1 MKSIANGEQS
11 TSKRPGSILAEGAWS
26 DRQQGENMK
35 SRLSILA
42 ISMLLILSM
51 GTGCIGN
58 FGLSGKVRKF
68 NLETSQDRW
77 GREIVFVVLYVI
89 PIYPFAGLL
98 DILVFNSIE
107 FWTGTN
113 PIDGSASVTPV
124 AMNEWTTEDGTKV
137 TMQGLP
143 DNSID
148 VNLVSPNGDTRYFN
162 LTRTDEGVTAR
173 DEAGN
178 VIVSAADLPMD
189 ALEGHL

>member
-1 MKSIANGEQS
+1 
-11 TSKRPGSILAEGAWS
+11 
-26 DRQQGENMK
+26 MK
-35 SRLSILA
+35 SRLSILI
-42 ISMLLILSM
+42 ISLLLLLTM

-68 NLETSQDRW
+68 NLDVSQDRW
-77 GREIVFVVLYVI
+77 GREIVFVVLYVV
-89 PIYPFAGLL
+89 PVYPFAGFL
-98 DILVFNSIE
+98 DMIVFNSIE

-137 TMQGLP
+137 TMRGLP
-143 DNSID
+143 DKSID
-148 VNLVSPNGDTRYFN
+148 VNVVRPDGEASFFN

-178 VIVSAADLPMD
+178 VIISAADLPMD
-189 ALEGHL
+189 LLEGRF

>member
-1 MKSIANGEQS
+1 
-11 TSKRPGSILAEGAWS
+11 
-26 DRQQGENMK
+26 
-35 SRLSILA
+35 
-42 ISMLLILSM
+42 MLLILSM

-58 FGLSGKVRKF
+58 FGLSGEVRKF
-68 NLETSQDRW
+68 NLELTQDRW

-89 PIYPFAGLL
+89 PVYPFAGFL

-107 FWTGTN
+107 FWSGKN
-113 PIDGSASVTPV
+113 PINGSASVTPI
-124 AMNEWTTEDGTKV
+124 AMDEWTTEDGTKV
-137 TMQGLP
+137 TMTGLP

-148 VNLVSPNGDTRYFN
+148 VNVVRPNGETRFFN
-162 LTRTDEGVTAR
+162 LTRTDQGVTAR

>member
-1 MKSIANGEQS
+1 
-11 TSKRPGSILAEGAWS
+11 
-26 DRQQGENMK
+26 MK

-51 GTGCIGN
+51 VTGCIGN
-58 FGLSGKVRKF
+58 FGLSGRVRKF
-68 NLETSQDRW
+68 NLEVSPDRW

-89 PIYPFAGLL
+89 PVYPFAGFL

-113 PIDGSASVTPV
+113 PINGSASVTPI
-124 AMNEWTTEDGTKV
+124 AMQEWTTEDGTKV

-148 VNLVSPNGDTRYFN
+148 VDVVRPDGDTRFFN

-178 VIVSAADLPMD
+178 VIVSTADLPMD
-189 ALEGHL
+189 ELEGHL

>member
-1 MKSIANGEQS
+1 
-11 TSKRPGSILAEGAWS
+11 
-26 DRQQGENMK
+26 MK
-35 SRLSILA
+35 SRLSMLV

-58 FGLSGKVRKF
+58 FGLSGEVRKF
-68 NLETSQDRW
+68 NLDVSQDRW

-89 PIYPFAGLL
+89 PVYPISGLL
-98 DILVFNSIE
+98 DVLVFNSIE

-113 PIDGSASVTPV
+113 PINGSASVTPI
-124 AMNEWTTEDGTKV
+124 ALEEWTTEDGTKV

-148 VNLVSPNGDTRYFN
+148 VNVVRPNGDTRFFN

-189 ALEGHL
+189 ALEGRF

>member
-1 MKSIANGEQS
+1 MK
-11 TSKRPGSILAEGAWS
+11 TRFSILII
-26 DRQQGENMK
+26 
-35 SRLSILA
+35 SIL
-42 ISMLLILSM
+42 LLLSM

-58 FGLSGKVRKF
+58 FGLSGKVRDF
-68 NLETSQDRW
+68 NLDVSKDRW

-89 PIYPFAGLL
+89 PVYPFAGFL

-107 FWTGTN
+107 FWTGKN
-113 PIDGSASVTPV
+113 PINGSASVTPI
-124 AMNEWTTEDGTKV
+124 AMDEWTTEDGTKV
-137 TMQGLP
+137 TMTGLP

-148 VNLVSPNGDTRYFN
+148 VNVVRPDGETRFFN
-162 LTRTDEGVTAR
+162 LTRTDQGVTAR

>member
-1 MKSIANGEQS
+1 
-11 TSKRPGSILAEGAWS
+11 
-26 DRQQGENMK
+26 MK

-42 ISMLLILSM
+42 ISMLLILS
-51 GTGCIGN
+51 
-58 FGLSGKVRKF
+58 
-68 NLETSQDRW
+68 W
-77 GREIVFVVLYVI
+77 GREIVFVVLYVV
-89 PIYPFAGLL
+89 PIYPIAGLM

-124 AMNEWTTEDGTKV
+124 AMEEWTTEDGTKV

-148 VNLVSPNGDTRYFN
+148 VNLVRLNGDTHFFN

-178 VIVSAADLPMD
+178 VIVSTADLPMD
-189 ALEGHL
+189 ELDGHI

>member
-1 MKSIANGEQS
+1 
-11 TSKRPGSILAEGAWS
+11 
-26 DRQQGENMK
+26 MK
-35 SRLSILA
+35 SRLSILV

-58 FGLSGKVRKF
+58 FGLSGKVRAF
-68 NLETSQDRW
+68 NLDVSQDRW

-89 PIYPFAGLL
+89 PVYPFAGFL

-113 PIDGSASVTPV
+113 PINGSPSVTPI
-124 AMNEWTTEDGTKV
+124 AMDEWTTEDGTKV
-137 TMQGLP
+137 TMKGLP

-148 VNLVSPNGDTRYFN
+148 VNVVRPDGETRYFN
-162 LTRTDEGVTAR
+162 LTRSDEGVTAR

-178 VIVSAADLPMD
+178 VIVSTADLPMD
-189 ALEGHL
+189 ELEGHL

>member
-1 MKSIANGEQS
+1 
-11 TSKRPGSILAEGAWS
+11 
-26 DRQQGENMK
+26 MK
-35 SRLSILA
+35 SRLSILV

-58 FGLSGKVRKF
+58 FGLSGKVREF
-68 NLETSQDRW
+68 NLDVSKDRW

-89 PIYPFAGLL
+89 PVYPFAGFL

-113 PIDGSASVTPV
+113 PINGSASVTPI
-124 AMNEWTTEDGTKV
+124 AMDEWTTEDGTKV
-137 TMQGLP
+137 TMKGLP

-148 VNLVSPNGDTRYFN
+148 VNVVRPNGDARYFN

-178 VIVSAADLPMD
+178 VIVSTADLPID
-189 ALEGHL
+189 ELEGHL